1 MKPLSREIGLGM
13 RCTRTVWKGGTDG
26 HYRLNVKYRWRRWR
40 KGQME
45 RKLICGSQS
54 WNLCDPRSGYLQ
66 PCRDIR
72 WGASLGLHRHANFTL
87 TAFARAHRDQWRF
100 LDEDLQLPEV
110 SVGINAPVWQR
121 KTERR
126 YSV

>member
-1 MKPLSREIGLGM
+1 
-13 RCTRTVWKGGTDG
+13 
-26 HYRLNVKYRWRRWR
+26 
-40 KGQME
+40 ME
-45 RKLICGSQS
+45 RKLICGSHS

-126 YSV
+126 YSVRRRGKAETAQIGLVVQPADRNPGKSGYNPAAVGRRYQP